1 MTVRGEVSVAKEIR
15 CADIGMDC
23 EFVTKAESQEELMRE
38 VVRHAR
44 DVHGVTEITPELREK
59 VAEVIRDV

>member
-1 MTVRGEVSVAKEIR
+1 MAKQIR

-23 EFVTKAESQEELMRE
+23 DFVTRAESQEELMRE

-44 DVHGVTEITPELREK
+44 NVHGVTEITPELREK
-59 VAEVIRDV
+59 VAEVIEDV